1 MIKSPRT
8 KRQNRHF
15 KDENKL
21 SLPFVE
27 KYKDKI
33 TRISKE
39 GPIKQ
44 HNVGL
49 PSLKQS
55 KATSKETI

>member
-8 KRQNRHF
+8 KRQNPPL
-15 KDENKL
+15 KNENKL
-21 SLPFVE
+21 SLPFIE

-44 HNVGL
+44 NDIGL